1 MYLRFLKAYCEC
13 AASFCYSIKL
23 QLCCF
28 VIECCWSFFGL
39 GLLQALANTKDYD
52 ELFGPRMKEDKHAS
66 LPFKVNALSGWL
78 GWWIGGDK

>member
-1 MYLRFLKAYCEC
+1 M
-13 AASFCYSIKL
+13 I
-23 QLCCF
+23 
-28 VIECCWSFFGL
+28 
-39 GLLQALANTKDYD
+39 TDYD